1 MYVTKSTLLNQ
12 FFVFILLFSG
22 AQSVKAT
29 EIIKLKCEH
38 LINPIGIDIPNPR
51 LSWIMDDDRKGALQ
65 KAYRITVGTDSLQ
78 LKGKTNIQW
87 DTDQVNSGNNL
98 ATYKGRPLMPFT
110 KYFWKVDVLDQND
123 KLISS
128 KILSFETGMMGAEN
142 WKGTWISDGNDINTR
157 PAPYFRN
164 VFESAKQIKSARV
177 YMVAAGLYELYLNGK
192 KVGNHRLDP
201 MYTRFDRKNL
211 YVTYD
216 VTSNIMQGKMP
227 LALFWEMVGITTRP
241 WPFGIL
247 IKHPGGPDRHFA

>member
-12 FFVFILLFSG
+12 FFLFILIFSV

-38 LINPIGIDIPNPR
+38 LINPIGIDNPNPR

-65 KAYRITVGTDSLQ
+65 KSYRITVGTDSLQ

-98 ATYKGRPLMPFT
+98 VNYKGRPLMPFT

-128 KILSFETGMMGAEN
+128 KISSFETGMMGAEN

-164 VFESAKQIKSARV
+164 VFKSAKQIKSARA
-177 YMVAAGLYELYLNGK
+177 YIVAAGLYELYLNGK
-192 KVGNHRLDP
+192 K
-201 MYTRFDRKNL
+201 
-211 YVTYD
+211 
-216 VTSNIMQGKMP
+216 SWQSP
-227 LALFWEMVGITTRP
+227 LRP
-241 WPFGIL
+241 HVHTF
-247 IKHPGGPDRHFA
+247 